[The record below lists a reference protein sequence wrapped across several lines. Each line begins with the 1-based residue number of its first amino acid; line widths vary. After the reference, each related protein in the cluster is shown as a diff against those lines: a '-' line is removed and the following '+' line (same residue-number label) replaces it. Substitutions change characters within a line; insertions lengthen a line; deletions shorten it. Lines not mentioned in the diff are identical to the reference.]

1 MDQVEQSPLTAGIS
15 NSRADSAGPM
25 LAGRRGLVIGL
36 ADKHSIAYG
45 CARSATVAGARLVL
59 SCVNDKAQA
68 AVRPLAEALDA
79 PLLTCNVETEGAI
92 EQLVQQAAGQLGGL
106 DFVIHSIAWAPL
118 AELHG
123 RVADTTPAGFQRAM
137 EISCH
142 SFARLARCCEPLM
155 RERGG
160 SLITMSYLGAQQAVP
175 HYGLMGPIKAALE
188 SMVRYLAVD
197 LGPSNIRVHAISPGP
212 IPTRAASGLEAF
224 DALMRD
230 AQQRSPLRRLVTLDE
245 IGALA
250 TFLASPAASGMTGQT
265 LFVDAGHHACH

>member
-1 MDQVEQSPLTAGIS
+1 MKQDTLPLTGAAG
-15 NSRADSAGPM
+15 AGTL

-36 ADKHSIAYG
+36 ADAHSIAFG
-45 CARSATVAGARLVL
+45 CARYARAAGADLVL
-59 SCVNDKAQA
+59 SCVNDKAHA
-68 AVRPLAEALDA
+68 AVLPLAEALNS
-79 PLLTCNVETEGAI
+79 PLLTCNVETEGAL
-92 EQLVQQAAGQLGGL
+92 EQLVQQAAEQLGGL

-123 RVADTTPAGFQRAM
+123 RVTDSTAAGFQRAM

-142 SFARLARCCEPLM
+142 SFARLAHCCEPLM

-160 SLITMSYLGAQQAVP
+160 SLITMSYLGAQQVVP

-188 SMVRYLAVD
+188 SMVRYLAVE
-197 LGPSNIRVHAISPGP
+197 LGPANIRVHAVSPGP
-212 IPTRAASGLEAF
+212 VPTRAASGLEAF
-224 DALMRD
+224 DELMQD

-245 IGALA
+245 IGALVN
-250 TFLASPAASGMTGQT
+250 FLASPAASGMTGQT

>member
-1 MDQVEQSPLTAGIS
+1 MKADLPHPLPTP
-15 NSRADSAGPM
+15 SAGTSQP
-25 LAGRRGLVIGL
+25 LAGRRGLVLGL
-36 ADKHSIAYG
+36 ADTHSIAYG
-45 CARSATVAGARLVL
+45 CAAAAKAAGAELVL
-59 SCVNDKAQA
+59 SCVNDKAHA
-68 AVRPLAEALDA
+68 AVLPLADGLQA
-79 PLLTCNVETEGAI
+79 PLLTCNVEGDGAL
-92 EQLVQQAAGQLGGL
+92 EQLVQQAAEHLGGL

-118 AELHG
+118 ADLHG
-123 RVADTTPAGFQRAM
+123 RVADSSAAGFQRAM

-160 SLITMSYLGAQQAVP
+160 SLITMSYVGAQQAVP
-175 HYGLMGPIKAALE
+175 HYGMMGPIKAALE
-188 SMVRYLAVD
+188 SMVRYLAVE
-197 LGPSNIRVHAISPGP
+197 LGPSNIRVHAVSPGP

-224 DALMRD
+224 DELMRD
-230 AQQRSPLRRLVTLDE
+230 AQQRSPLRRLVTLEE